1 MPTSPQVEFEVDP
14 SCVGSVAYTLVNNRT
29 QATAFQTT
37 PYPALK
43 VCFEEGGWQ
52 GMHRRRPTHV
62 LGPQIYNVHRF
73 ITTEIIHTAVS

>member
-1 MPTSPQVEFEVDP
+1 MPSSPQVEFEVDP

-43 VCFEEGGWQ
+43 VRYEEGGWQ
-52 GMHRRRPTHV
+52 GMHRRKPTHV
-62 LGPQIYNVHRF
+62 
-73 ITTEIIHTAVS
+73 